1 MPLFNRNPQ
10 FLAQIF
16 TQYIRAIVQI
26 LIWAVI
32 GLASLAGAYVAV
44 RAIWLGVGFVLKAIG
59 I

>member
-1 MPLFNRNPQ
+1 MPQFNHNPQ

-16 TQYIRAIVQI
+16 TLYVRAIVQI

-32 GLASLAGAYVAV
+32 GLASLVGAYVAV
-44 RAIWLGVGFVLKAIG
+44 RAIWLGAGFVLKAIG